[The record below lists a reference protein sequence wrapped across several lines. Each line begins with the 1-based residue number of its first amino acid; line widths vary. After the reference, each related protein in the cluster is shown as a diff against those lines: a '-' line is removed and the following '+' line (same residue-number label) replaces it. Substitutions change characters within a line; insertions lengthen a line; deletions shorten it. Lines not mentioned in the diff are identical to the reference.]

1 MSTIETLHRVVD
13 TLPEEAQ
20 IDLIR
25 YIAVKYDDFLP
36 PLTDEEKED
45 TDTLIGRLLHQRYA
59 SYKEHPEKAISA
71 EESSRRL
78 REKYGWK

>member
-1 MSTIETLHRVVD
+1 MSTVETLHRVVD
-13 TLPEEAQ
+13 NLPEEAQ

-45 TDTLIGRLLHQRYA
+45 TDALINKLLTERYT
-59 SYKEHPEKAISA
+59 SYKKNPETAIPA
-71 EESSRRL
+71 DESRR
-78 REKYGWK
+78 RTKDKYGWK